1 MNRRQIKKA
10 MKKKRAEAIVNQNEY
25 LRRENL
31 RLKRRIGTLEA
42 KEAAI
47 AVGYERN
54 IGTIARLYGEAIEGY
69 KVVKIPVEE
78 LDRTRFDYEVKCS
91 IEDGKYIIC
100 VLPKVDPEAK

>member
-1 MNRRQIKKA
+1 MNRRKLKKSLKKA
-10 MKKKRAEAIVNQNEY
+10 QAAALQNLNEH
-25 LRRENL
+25 LKRENL
-31 RLKRRIGTLEA
+31 RLKRRIKTLEA

-47 AVGYERN
+47 VVGYERN

-78 LDRTRFDYEVKCS
+78 LDRTRFDYDVKCS

-100 VLPKVDPEAK
+100 VLPKVDPEAT